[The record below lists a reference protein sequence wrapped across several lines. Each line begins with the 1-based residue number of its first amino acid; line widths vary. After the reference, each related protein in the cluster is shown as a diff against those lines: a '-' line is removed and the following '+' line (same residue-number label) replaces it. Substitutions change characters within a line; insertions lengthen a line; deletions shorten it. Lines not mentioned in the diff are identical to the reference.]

1 MLRDIFKQISYRDSP
16 FKDVYYLTD
25 TEIRFSINDSS
36 ISNVHRTITI
46 SLRHENYKYIV
57 YGFEIINN
65 IQTVKHESGEINT
78 IEEFWQWYSNFS
90 NIKL

>member
-1 MLRDIFKQISYRDSP
+1 MLRDIFKQISYKDSP

-25 TEIRFSINDSS
+25 TEIRFSINDNS
-36 ISNVHRTITI
+36 IPSITRTITI

-57 YGFEIINN
+57 YGFEIINYSE
-65 IQTVKHESGEINT
+65 TVKHESGEVKT

>member
-25 TEIRFSINDSS
+25 TEIRFSISDNS
-36 ISNVHRTITI
+36 ISRTITI